1 MGGGR
6 SAREAW
12 RCRARSIRGSGREL
26 NCREVPGAPSAD
38 EEVTRGPALLR
49 GAAPLEASSSAI
61 ARSVCGG
68 GGSPEARSA
77 RQRSRSITVST
88 ISKGTPSKTSEVKPP
103 RITER
108 LQMRRRGVR
117 ACGTRAKLGG
127 IHTRRAVFLSPT
139 HIASVSLPGGTA
151 PNLSPRSSS
160 LSSYRPCPPPP
171 AAAFASRPC
180 SICPLT
186 TTCLC
191 TCSPRSTSTTVQRR
205 STEPAA
211 SAVVG
216 AIACWTARTWRTI
229 RTA

>member
-26 NCREVPGAPSAD
+26 NCSEVPGAPSAD

-49 GAAPLEASSSAI
+49 GAAPLEASSSAT
-61 ARSVCGG
+61 ARNVCGG

-88 ISKGTPSKTSEVKPP
+88 ISKGTPSKTSQVKPP
-103 RITER
+103 RITAR

-127 IHTRRAVFLSPT
+127 IHTRRTVFLHPT
-139 HIASVSLPGGTA
+139 HIATGRHSVQPVASP
-151 PNLSPRSSS
+151 PLSPPTAHARHHPRPPSPAGPARSA
-160 LSSYRPCPPPP
+160 P
-171 AAAFASRPC
+171 
-180 SICPLT
+180 
-186 TTCLC
+186 
-191 TCSPRSTSTTVQRR
+191 
-205 STEPAA
+205 
-211 SAVVG
+211 
-216 AIACWTARTWRTI
+216 
-229 RTA
+229 